1 MKVILSLSFLFLLCV
16 HKLYSQTII
25 ADSGKF
31 VLTTKLALDLDGAKH
46 AYHPN
51 NEGIDNNLNGGISQA
66 EATQNH
72 FAKTDNRGYGIA
84 KKLSADKTFYEGY
97 ITPDGYFVSQTTVY
111 DKTKTEGNPD
121 RYADAETIPY
131 IAISPGWRYKGI
143 RLGDIAYVTNI
154 DNGKEFAAIFA
165 DARNND
171 NEIELSLALA
181 NGLEIPVTT
190 RMAKSYDGTKTV
202 KRYVGMKNNHLKIF
216 YFVHSGDGKSKTP
229 VEIQTLGKK
238 LMGK

>member
-1 MKVILSLSFLFLLCV
+1 MKTILILNCLLLLSFCKLF
-16 HKLYSQTII
+16 SQSTDI
-25 ADSGKF
+25 DSGKCL
-31 VLTTKLALDLDGAKH
+31 LTNKLALDLDGAKH

-51 NEGIDNNLNGGISQA
+51 NEGIDNNLDGGISQA

-72 FAKTDNRGYGIA
+72 FSKTGKRGYGIA

-111 DKTKTEGNPD
+111 NKTKAEGDPD
-121 RYADAETIPY
+121 RYADAETVPY
-131 IAISPGWRYKGI
+131 IAISPGWKHKGI
-143 RLGDIAYVTNI
+143 KLGDIAYVVNV

-171 NEIELSLALA
+171 NETEISLALA

-190 RMAKSYDGTKTV
+190 KMEKSYNGAKTV
-202 KRYVGMKNNHLKIF
+202 KKYVGIKNNHLKIF
-216 YFVHSGDGKSKTP
+216 YFVHSGDGKGKTP
-229 VEIQTLGKK
+229 QEIQTLGKK
-238 LMGK
+238 LMNK